1 LDEADM
7 NLFERFRTPAHHD
20 KGSAQI
26 AKERLQIVITHER
39 SQRGAPNYLPALKEE
54 LISVIRKY
62 VQVEDHQV
70 KVQMDHEGDYEVL
83 ELNIILPEIQAH
95 SAY

>member
-1 LDEADM
+1 M
-7 NLFERFRTPAHHD
+7 NLFERFRPPRENN
-20 KGSAQI
+20 SARI

-39 SQRGAPNYLPALKEE
+39 AQRGTPSYLPALKEE
-54 LISVIRKY
+54 LINVIRKY

-83 ELNIILPEIQAH
+83 ELNITLPENQAH

>member
-1 LDEADM
+1 M
-7 NLFERFRTPAHHD
+7 NLFERFRPPRENNS
-20 KGSAQI
+20 SARI

-39 SQRGAPNYLPALKEE
+39 AQRGTPGYLPALKEE
-54 LISVIRKY
+54 LINVIRKY

-83 ELNIILPEIQAH
+83 ELNITLPENQVH